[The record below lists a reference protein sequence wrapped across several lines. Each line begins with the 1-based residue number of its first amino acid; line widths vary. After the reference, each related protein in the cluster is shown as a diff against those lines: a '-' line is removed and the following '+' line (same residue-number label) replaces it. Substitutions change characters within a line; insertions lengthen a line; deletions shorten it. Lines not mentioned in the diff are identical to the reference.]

1 MYTMYTMKI
10 KIAAFCLILFL
21 IVSLTVNF
29 GMWRGIDL
37 QTTIFLQSVLSRQ
50 IDLPFSLF
58 SLLGSFEV
66 TVVVLGL
73 ILLAIFKLR
82 KQIWWPA
89 ITSFV
94 ALLGIEVL
102 GKKIIF
108 QPPPPIEFF
117 RYTLPWFFPTAHVK
131 TSYAFPSGHTARTV
145 FLTILIL
152 GILFQKNLSRNQ
164 KLTILAAAIVFDL
177 LMFVSR
183 VYLGEHWVADI
194 LGGIL
199 LAGGLAT
206 FTLGT
211 SPIEEKKNLG

>member
-66 TVVVLGL
+66 TA
-73 ILLAIFKLR
+73 AIFALLVLLIFIFR
-82 KQIWWPA
+82 KRIWWQA
-89 ITSFV
+89 IISFTT
-94 ALLGIEVL
+94 LLGIEVL

-108 QPPPPIEFF
+108 QSPPPIEFF

-145 FLTILIL
+145 FLTVLIL
-152 GILFQKNLSRNQ
+152 GILFQKKLSRNQ
-164 KLTILAAAIVFDL
+164 KIIVFIAAIVFDF

-183 VYLGEHWVADI
+183 VYLGEHWVADV

-199 LAGGLAT
+199 LAGGLAL
-206 FTLGT
+206 FTL
-211 SPIEEKKNLG
+211 SIPQLKKSKI